1 MAVASIAAFDR
12 CAYRNTI
19 VVTVA
24 TSKPYLDAAHE
35 LAQSAQA
42 VGIPCTLIALPK
54 NLQGRS
60 RSPLEEL
67 PLPPAVAAWLPPRE
81 WCTPNRTDRSGYRQ
95 THILKTQAMVVVLRE
110 RRDALF
116 IDADRH
122 FLINPVPSLEATGAD
137 VAAMRDT
144 ELLNIGLVWLRGR
157 AGVLGVAERVA
168 NRSYAAWDQ
177 AVLNEELAAAT
188 GVSCCYT
195 NAFIKQQVGLSEVL
209 HRLRRSGDAEAR
221 QAEQPGCTATAAPP
235 LRALG
240 PPPRAKPLLF
250 RVWSPNSFNVLS
262 LEWRRFSRCS
272 TRPCPQ
278 HAAGSGTPAGSSTP
292 VGSGT
297 PVGSSTPV
305 GSGTPVGSSTP
316 AHPRIDA
323 FPQATPN
330 VARPLGIRRS
340 STASSD
346 PSGGGTHYRCT
357 TWPTS
362 APASWSD
369 ARRCEQGN
377 SELQDGFE
385 YVHNALRG
393 TPMARCLG
401 GCACCRRR
409 KKPRVELET

>member
-42 VGIPCTLIALPK
+42 VGIPCTLIALPQ

-144 ELLNIGLVWLRGR
+144 ELLNIGLIWLRGR
-157 AGVLGVAERVA
+157 ADVLGVAERVA

-195 NAFIKQQVGLSEVL
+195 NAFIKQHVGLSEVL

-240 PPPRAKPLLF
+240 PPPRARPLLF

-278 HAAGSGTPAGSSTP
+278 HAAGSSTP
-292 VGSGT
+292 VGSG
-297 PVGSSTPV
+297 
-305 GSGTPVGSSTP
+305 TP

-323 FPQATPN
+323 FPQAAPN
-330 VARPLGIRRS
+330 VARSLGIRRS

-346 PSGGGTHYRCT
+346 PSGGGTFRCT

-369 ARRCEQGN
+369 ARRCDQGN

-409 KKPRVELET
+409 KKPWVELQT

>member
-1 MAVASIAAFDR
+1 
-12 CAYRNTI
+12 
-19 VVTVA
+19 
-24 TSKPYLDAAHE
+24 
-35 LAQSAQA
+35 
-42 VGIPCTLIALPK
+42 
-54 NLQGRS
+54 
-60 RSPLEEL
+60 
-67 PLPPAVAAWLPPRE
+67 LPPAVAAWLPPRE

-297 PVGSSTPV
+297 P
-305 GSGTPVGSSTP
+305 

-323 FPQATPN
+323 FPQAAPN

-346 PSGGGTHYRCT
+346 PSGGGFRCT

-362 APASWSD
+362 APAGWSD

>member
-1 MAVASIAAFDR
+1 MASPSLSMFDR
-12 CAYRNTI
+12 CASRNTI

-42 VGIPCTLIALPK
+42 VGIPCTLIALPQ

-60 RSPLEEL
+60 RTPLEEL

-95 THILKTQAMVVVLRE
+95 THGLKTQAMVVVLRE

-116 IDADRH
+116 MDADRH

-137 VAAMRDT
+137 VAAMRDS

-195 NAFIKQQVGLSEVL
+195 NAFIKQHVGLSEVL

-221 QAEQPGCTATAAPP
+221 QEEQPGCTATTAPP
-235 LRALG
+235 LRSLG
-240 PPPRAKPLLF
+240 PPPRARPLLF
-250 RVWSPNSFNVLS
+250 RVWSPNSFNVLP

-272 TRPCPQ
+272 TRPCPLSP
-278 HAAGSGTPAGSSTP
+278 AATAASTASAASELNSST
-292 VGSGT
+292 
-297 PVGSSTPV
+297 
-305 GSGTPVGSSTP
+305 GSSTP
-316 AHPRIDA
+316 AHPRIGA

-340 STASSD
+340 SAASSD
-346 PSGGGTHYRCT
+346 PSGGGTHAGFRCT

-377 SELQDGFE
+377 RELQDGFE

-409 KKPRVELET
+409 KTGLNLRLEDG

>member
-42 VGIPCTLIALPK
+42 VGIPCTLIALPQ

-144 ELLNIGLVWLRGR
+144 ELLNIGLIWLRGR
-157 AGVLGVAERVA
+157 ADVLGVAERVA

-297 PVGSSTPV
+297 P
-305 GSGTPVGSSTP
+305 

-323 FPQATPN
+323 FPQAAPN

-346 PSGGGTHYRCT
+346 PSGGGFRCT

-362 APASWSD
+362 APAGWSD